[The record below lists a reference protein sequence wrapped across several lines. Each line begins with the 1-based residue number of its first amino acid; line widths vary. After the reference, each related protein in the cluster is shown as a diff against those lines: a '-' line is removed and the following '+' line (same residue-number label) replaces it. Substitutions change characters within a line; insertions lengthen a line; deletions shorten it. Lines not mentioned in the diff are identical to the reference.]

1 MMHSNPIRVSV
12 YGAALLVGLSLLAQ
26 PRVAAAST
34 TFPPKLQQALET
46 KFMGQTFCVPQCTVC
61 HLTNAGGPRMLNVF
75 GANLE
80 TYGGL
85 YPADPTVALPAYFN
99 AVAAGKTNGDSDGDG
114 ISDEKELQALSS
126 PAVAGPRGEGL
137 VCPDIAYGC
146 GARIAPAPPPPVDR
160 VGLFSAGCV
169 LLGLAAFRRRLRGP
183 RPR

>member
-12 YGAALLVGLSLLAQ
+12 YGAALLIGLSVLAQ

-34 TFPPKLQQALET
+34 TFPPKLQQALEAQ
-46 KFMGQTFCVPQCTVC
+46 FPGQTFCVPQCTVC
-61 HLTNAGGPRMLNVF
+61 HQTNTGGFGTLNAF
-75 GANLE
+75 GKNLRD
-80 TYGGL
+80 YGGL
-85 YPADPTVALPAYFN
+85 FPADPTVALPAYFK
-99 AVAAGKTNGDSDGDG
+99 AVADGKTNGDTDGDG

-146 GARIAPAPPPPVDR
+146 GARIAPAPPPPIDR

-169 LLGLAAFRRRLRGP
+169 LLGLTALRRRFRGL